1 LIVERFQK
9 KLDEFN
15 TKKKLRTV
23 LSVSVGVTYCDPEC
37 PYAITDLLDKAD
49 QAMYEQNHR
58 IKTRRLKHLLSHVDR
73 QGFFKI

>member
-49 QAMYEQNHR
+49 QAMY
-58 IKTRRLKHLLSHVDR
+58 
-73 QGFFKI
+73 KI